1 MRRFLAILGLV
12 FVVAGFV
19 LLPLSLQFNIPF
31 YIPVGL
37 ILAAFLIM
45 LYVKKMPSPYDD
57 DNSGSEDGR
66 CKC

>member
-1 MRRFLAILGLV
+1 MRRFLAILGLILIIS
-12 FVVAGFV
+12 GFV

-57 DNSGSEDGR
+57 DNSGNEGER
-66 CKC
+66 

>member
-19 LLPLSLQFNIPF
+19 LLPLSLKYNIPF

-37 ILAAFLIM
+37 IVAAFLI
-45 LYVKKMPSPYDD
+45 LLAVKKMPSPYDD
-57 DNSGSEDGR
+57 DSDQTNGGN
-66 CKC
+66 